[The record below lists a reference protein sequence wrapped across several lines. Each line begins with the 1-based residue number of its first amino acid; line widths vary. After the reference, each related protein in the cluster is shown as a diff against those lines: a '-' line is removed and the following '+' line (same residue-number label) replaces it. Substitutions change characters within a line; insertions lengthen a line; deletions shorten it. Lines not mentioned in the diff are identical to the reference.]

1 MLIVTD
7 KKATDDGNTACGGE
21 LAGARNASKKKGEN
35 YGYKRLN
42 GRAFLSYAFTPR
54 AVKSDLAHL
63 YGIRIT
69 SDVPFDQGCAVRLRM
84 KMNQPSKEIRCK
96 AVIDQVTKDKSSG
109 AYIIALSRLSLTNEE
124 FELVLNNCIEEDEQK
139 SSINKW
145 YIT

>member
-1 MLIVTD
+1 MAIPHV
-7 KKATDDGNTACGGE
+7 E
-21 LAGARNASKKKGEN
+21 ASWQGLEIPQKRRGKTMK
-35 YGYKRLN
+35 YKRLN

-124 FELVLNNCIEEDEQK
+124 FELVP
-139 SSINKW
+139 
-145 YIT
+145 TTA